1 MSVHDN
7 PALEPIIEQ
16 MYKVKGS
23 NWETEL
29 ESDDFNVSIDIICST
44 QGVPKN
50 GNMKLLQK
58 VSITLI
64 LICVDIDKCHI

>member
-1 MSVHDN
+1 MSVDDN
-7 PALEPIIEQ
+7 PALQPIIEQ
-16 MYKVKGS
+16 MHKVKGS
-23 NWETEL
+23 HWETEL
-29 ESDDFNVSIDIICST
+29 ESVDFNVSIDIICST

-58 VSITLI
+58 VSLI